1 MSVPPPPGTIIAQ
14 PAKKDLIEA
23 VRHFVHFDNLAETL
37 TKQVASAR
45 SMRSKFEEKVIKL
58 LETTGMRNATLQING
73 ATLQCVTKSKPGDLS
88 WSYIEEQLHMYYK
101 TKGKPDETKEIIE
114 FLQNHRG
121 TKTHEY
127 LKKTTA

>member
-1 MSVPPPPGTIIAQ
+1 MSVPPPPGTIVAQ
-14 PAKKDLIEA
+14 PAKKDLIES

-121 TKTHEY
+121 IKTHEY